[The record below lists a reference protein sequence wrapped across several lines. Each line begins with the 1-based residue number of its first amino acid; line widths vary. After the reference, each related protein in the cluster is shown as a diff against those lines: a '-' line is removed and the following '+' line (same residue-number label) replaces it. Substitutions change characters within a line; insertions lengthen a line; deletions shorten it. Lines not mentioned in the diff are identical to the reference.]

1 MPEETICKAD
11 LDNISMSQMRYEKK
25 LWVSVSD
32 LTVIYLLDVITAVTD
47 ECSELSV
54 WLRQSNVEEKRRKEN
69 AIR

>member
-69 AIR
+69 VIG

>member
-1 MPEETICKAD
+1 MPEETIYKAD
-11 LDNISMSQMRYEKK
+11 LDNISMSQIRYEKK

-54 WLRQSNVEEKRRKEN
+54 
-69 AIR
+69 

>member
-1 MPEETICKAD
+1 MPEETIYKAD

-69 AIR
+69 VIG